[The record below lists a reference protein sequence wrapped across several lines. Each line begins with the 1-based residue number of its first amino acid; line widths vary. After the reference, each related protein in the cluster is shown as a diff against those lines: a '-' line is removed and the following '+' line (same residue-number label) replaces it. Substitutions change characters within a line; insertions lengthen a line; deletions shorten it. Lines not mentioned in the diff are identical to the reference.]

1 MTDTSPGPRPGFSV
15 VAIGGGHGLAATLR
29 SVRSYA
35 DVVTAVVSVADD
47 GGSTGR
53 LRAAK
58 DQPAPGDLRK
68 SLVAL
73 AEPGSALG
81 TALDHRYEGGEL
93 DGHAFGN
100 LMILSMAESLGGLV
114 PALDEIGRLTGSAG
128 RVLPTTNAAAH
139 LHAECDSGV
148 VEGQVEISL
157 TRGIRTVSV
166 GSHVEATPEAVEAIL
181 SADQVVLGPGSL
193 FTSVLAA
200 AVVPGI
206 REAIIES
213 SAPLVYVC
221 NLRPQLAETD
231 GYDLADHLDALA
243 RHGLVPDVVLVDPDL
258 IAVADYPGVSVV
270 EQPLAG
276 ASRLAH
282 DPKLLS
288 AALAGLTEARRA

>member
-1 MTDTSPGPRPGFSV
+1 MSAGPAV

-29 SVRSYA
+29 SVRRYA
-35 DVVTAVVSVADD
+35 GSVTAVVSVADD

-73 AEPGSALG
+73 ADPASPLAV
-81 TALDHRYEGGEL
+81 ALDHRYDGGEL

-100 LMILSMAESLGGLV
+100 LMILSMAEALGGLV
-114 PALDEIGRLTGSAG
+114 PALDEIGRLTGAAG
-128 RVLPTTNAAAH
+128 RVLPATCEAAH
-139 LHAECDSGV
+139 LSAESDGGV

-157 TRGIRTVSV
+157 TPGIHTVAV
-166 GSHVEATPEAVEAIL
+166 DPHVVASPEAVAALEA
-181 SADQVVLGPGSL
+181 ADQIVLGPGSL

-206 REAIIES
+206 REAIERS
-213 SAPLVYVC
+213 NAALVYVC

-231 GYDLADHLDALA
+231 GYDLGAHVDALA
-243 RHGLVPDVVLVDPDL
+243 RHGLVPDVVLVDPAMTAGGDTGDVDG
-258 IAVADYPGVSVV
+258 IDGPVV
-270 EQPLAG
+270 LERPLANRSGFAHDPELLAG
-276 ASRLAH
+276 ALAEVVEVRH
-282 DPKLLS
+282 
-288 AALAGLTEARRA
+288 R